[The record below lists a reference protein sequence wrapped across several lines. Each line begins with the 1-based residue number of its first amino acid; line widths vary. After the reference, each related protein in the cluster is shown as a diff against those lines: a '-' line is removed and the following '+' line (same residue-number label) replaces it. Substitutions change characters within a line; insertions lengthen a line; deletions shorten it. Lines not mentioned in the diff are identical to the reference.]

1 MAVDEAILEGAVSNP
16 TTGATLRWYRW
27 KEPTLSLGYFQQY
40 ASRPASLRDLPC
52 TRRLTGGGAI
62 LHDIELTYSLVI
74 PAGQWPHDS
83 AGAMVR
89 QFHYAVAEALR
100 TVCDARMHPGR
111 PESKD
116 EPFLC
121 FLRRSSSDLVL
132 GEHKIL
138 GSAQRNRRGALLQHG
153 SILLQPSVYEPSL
166 TGLSSVPQ
174 SITPENLAEKV
185 TSVLQQKWGLRI
197 FQQSLTDEELQ
208 MARHLEQSKYLSPEW
223 NQRR

>member
-1 MAVDEAILEGAVSNP
+1 M
-16 TTGATLRWYRW
+16 
-27 KEPTLSLGYFQQY
+27 
-40 ASRPASLRDLPC
+40 
-52 TRRLTGGGAI
+52 
-62 LHDIELTYSLVI
+62 
-74 PAGQWPHDS
+74 
-83 AGAMVR
+83 
-89 QFHYAVAEALR
+89 
-100 TVCDARMHPGR
+100 
-111 PESKD
+111 
-116 EPFLC
+116 
-121 FLRRSSSDLVL
+121 
-132 GEHKIL
+132 
-138 GSAQRNRRGALLQHG
+138 QHG